1 MLLFYVD
8 ESGITGGGSA
18 SAEGRARYFSMA
30 AVGIRDSSRAVL
42 ASALHDLRV
51 KYFGNTAVADSWET
65 TELKA
70 RYLAAV
76 AGAGG
81 EWPPP
86 YGSLSDKS
94 RQANLV
100 NDLRKVLARF
110 RPLIFAV
117 VVDKAKLPPGEN
129 PTAVAYAKLYER
141 VALVLE
147 HVNVGESALFIA
159 DRQDEHERVFERGEV
174 HAARSRLASKGSLR
188 PDFSL
193 IIDRPIWLDPS
204 VSTWDREIIQLA
216 DLVALPAREWAA
228 GLTPP
233 KEPYLLWEALKPLF
247 AVHWNEGTPQK
258 GGLVIYPPP
267 IKYPAV

>member
-8 ESGITGGGSA
+8 ESGVAGGGV

-30 AVGIRDSSRAVL
+30 AVGIRDSSRAAL
-42 ASALHDLRV
+42 ASALHDLRR
-51 KYFGNTAVADSWET
+51 KYFGDTPVAESWET

-81 EWPPP
+81 EWPSP
-86 YGSLSDKS
+86 YASLTAKS

-117 VVDKAKLPPGEN
+117 VVDKNTLAPGEN
-129 PTAVAYAKLYER
+129 PTAVAYATLYER
-141 VALVLE
+141 VALVLQ

-174 HAARSRLASKGSLR
+174 HAARNRLASKGTLR

-204 VSTWDREIIQLA
+204 VSTWDREIVQLA
-216 DLVALPAREWAA
+216 DLVALPARAWAT
-228 GLTPP
+228 GRTPP
-233 KEPYLLWEALKPLF
+233 REPYLLWEALKPLF

-258 GGLVIYPPP
+258 GGLVIYPHPD
-267 IKYPAV
+267 KYPAV